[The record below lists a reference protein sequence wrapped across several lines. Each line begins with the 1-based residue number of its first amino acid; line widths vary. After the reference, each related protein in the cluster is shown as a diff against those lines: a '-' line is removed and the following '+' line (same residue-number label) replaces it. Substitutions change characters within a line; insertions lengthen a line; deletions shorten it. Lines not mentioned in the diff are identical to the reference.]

1 VIDVPA
7 LFDRTRSY
15 WYWQGFNWIAI
26 AWTAL
31 GFGIYTL
38 VPQSLIKDLTT
49 TLIVVAG
56 YTTTMKLVARR
67 SAVVA
72 AAARPGSDAP
82 VDIENLDR
90 RLVDE
95 YRS

>member
-1 VIDVPA
+1 VCLPA
-7 LFDRTRSY
+7 TAPVGAPTGRASTP
-15 WYWQGFNWIAI
+15 IAI
-26 AWTAL
+26 AWTAV

-49 TLIVVAG
+49 TLIVVADH
-56 YTTTMKLVARR
+56 TITVTLVARR

-72 AAARPGSDAP
+72 AAAARPGSDAP
-82 VDIENLDR
+82 SDIEDLDL
-90 RLVDE
+90 RLADK